1 MSYFR
6 FQVQKETNVSDIE
19 QEARNQ
25 AEAMIILQRKGFLI
39 LKYIGEYSLPN
50 KENQSFKT
58 FFDNGKFNAYDFI
71 EQLAPLMAARLPLER
86 ALGVIEEG
94 VEKTSAFRVIHT
106 LRIGLHEGKKFAD
119 LIRMQGNYFPPIFS
133 AMIETGQ
140 ETGSLPEVTKE
151 LQRFMKESKE
161 LRDFIITS
169 SIYPAIIILISGIM
183 VILLFTVFIPRFS
196 KIFKTAGKALPWLTQ
211 LMLDISEVMKSTWW
225 FWPILVI
232 ILIFLYKKSKEDSK
246 FKQYRD
252 HLMLRIPLLGS
263 IIKEIQV
270 CRFIRTL
277 AIMNKNNVPI
287 LRSIQISSKILE
299 NSVIAES
306 FSTTSSDLRSGN
318 KLSDTLGKSPYMPRG
333 AASMLRIS
341 EESGNIAEML
351 QDISDMSENRV
362 RTKIKRFLAILEPA
376 IIIILAVIV
385 AIVILSIFM
394 AIMEM
399 NSLKK

>member
-1 MSYFR
+1 
-6 FQVQKETNVSDIE
+6 
-19 QEARNQ
+19 
-25 AEAMIILQRKGFLI
+25 
-39 LKYIGEYSLPN
+39 
-50 KENQSFKT
+50 
-58 FFDNGKFNAYDFI
+58 
-71 EQLAPLMAARLPLER
+71 
-86 ALGVIEEG
+86 
-94 VEKTSAFRVIHT
+94 
-106 LRIGLHEGKKFAD
+106 
-119 LIRMQGNYFPPIFS
+119 
-133 AMIETGQ
+133 
-140 ETGSLPEVTKE
+140 
-151 LQRFMKESKE
+151 MKESKE

-232 ILIFLYKKSKEDSK
+232 IFIFLYKKSKEDSK

-351 QDISDMSENRV
+351 QDIADMSENRV